1 MPTLYKTK
9 VVGSDV
15 SAKITFENAL
25 DVTPVDSSTRSAQT
39 RAAVK
44 FITDVIP
51 NVLGTW
57 NANSG
62 KPDYL
67 HATK

>member
-1 MPTLYKTK
+1 M
-9 VVGSDV
+9 
-15 SAKITFENAL
+15 
-25 DVTPVDSSTRSAQT
+25 
-39 RAAVK
+39 K

-67 HATK
+67 DASKKINTTNNFNSSYLEPENKTDNSRILWEW

>member
-1 MPTLYKTK
+1 MLLMLLLW
-9 VVGSDV
+9 
-15 SAKITFENAL
+15 IHQR
-25 DVTPVDSSTRSAQT
+25 RSAQT

-57 NANSG
+57 NANLG

-67 HATK
+67 DASKKI